1 MSRSKQ
7 AQQIAKDDLIGIF
20 RITGESRKRNPRG
33 PLAWACECVAAGHP
47 TTIEHAVLAYGATP
61 TICTACAQQA
71 ATQRVA
77 AKLEERKLA
86 KELAKEIA
94 LQTLE
99 LMRQSAPVVEQ
110 QQVQEEV
117 NAA

>member
-20 RITGESRKRNPRG
+20 RITGESPKRNTRG

-77 AKLEERKLA
+77 AKIEERKLA

-94 LQTLE
+94 LQALAQ
-99 LMRQSAPVVEQ
+99 LRSAPVVAQ
-110 QQVQEEV
+110 PQEEGV
-117 NAA
+117 ANAT